1 MRRCWWLVCSNERLH
16 VGPHDVN
23 DPAHLGGVPYLVHG
37 SFLFTVGTAKRLNRC
52 FHSDLRAELEAIRYC
67 LRRAIDAQLAR
78 HETLTV
84 ERADKSHIVAR
95 DLQGAEHMV
104 SPTQARSFSVHERGQ
119 IEIASGDKLLL
130 TGNRRDADF
139 RATNGELVKVRSIGG
154 DRIQLEDGR
163 TLPSNYRE
171 FDHGYA
177 ITAHRS
183 QGKTVDAVVLS
194 GDTMKQEQFYV
205 AASRGRDE
213 ITIITS
219 DVDGLRES
227 LGISSARP
235 SATELAR
242 EQAQVH
248 PAPEHCLAQLP
259 IQSIEPPTPLHEISI
274 GHEIGIS
281 L

>member
-1 MRRCWWLVCSNERLH
+1 
-16 VGPHDVN
+16 
-23 DPAHLGGVPYLVHG
+23 
-37 SFLFTVGTAKRLNRC
+37 
-52 FHSDLRAELEAIRYC
+52 
-67 LRRAIDAQLAR
+67 
-78 HETLTV
+78 
-84 ERADKSHIVAR
+84 
-95 DLQGAEHMV
+95 MV
-104 SPTQARSFSVHERGQ
+104 SPAQARSFSVHECSQ

-130 TGNRRDADF
+130 TGNRHEADF
-139 RATNGELVKVRSIGG
+139 RATNGELVKVRSVDG

-163 TLPSNYRE
+163 MLPANYRE

-219 DVDGLRES
+219 DVDHLRES

-248 PAPEHCLAQLP
+248 PTPEHGLAQLP
-259 IQSIEPPTPLHEISI
+259 IQNIEAPAPLHEISI
-274 GHEIGIS
+274 GHEMGIS